1 MNNNLWLKVGFLILC
16 FAGTLQIRAQNTDI
30 SGKERTFLKI
40 DVRASMLSIYFDPNS
55 RDIPEAAV
63 GCTDQLLSFMKE
75 HPESTFGLDSY
86 TDSQGGSAYNLSLSE
101 SRAENFVAYLVQNG
115 MDRNRML
122 VKAFGESKIINQCK
136 DGVPCSA
143 DAHRQNRRLDLHLNC
158 PSEKAAWEKWLQ
170 TLESELPNAARKSNA
185 PTHKRLPEAN
195 NSVPLPALKQ

>member
-16 FAGTLQIRAQNTDI
+16 FEGVLQMQAQNTEI
-30 SGKERTFLKI
+30 PGKERTFLKI
-40 DVRASMLSIYFDPNS
+40 DVREGILSIYFNPNS
-55 RDIPEAAV
+55 RDIPEV
-63 GCTDQLLSFMKE
+63 MVKYTNQLLGFMKE

-122 VKAFGESKIINQCK
+122 VKAFGESKILNHCK
-136 DGVPCSA
+136 DGVQCSA
-143 DAHRQNRRLDLHLNC
+143 DAHRKNRRLDLRLNN

-170 TLESELPNAARKSNA
+170 TLESELPNAARKSTA